1 MSMHNEFDA
10 FSQGV
15 EPGGLRSKTQIKLLI
30 NYLVANIK
38 EPISTSIIIE
48 ALQLHGLAN
57 YFEVTQAID
66 DLVENGNLSESDGML
81 YITPKGILSLSEL
94 AEELPNTV
102 KEIALADALKLLLIE
117 KRESEN
123 TVDIQKTDN
132 GYFVT
137 FRVMHKSIPLME
149 LTVYAA
155 DYEQAEQLKSNFLRD
170 PVHVYSTVAAS
181 LFI

>member
-15 EPGGLRSKTQIKLLI
+15 ELGGLRSRTQIKLLI
-30 NYLVANIK
+30 NYVVASIK
-38 EPISTSIIIE
+38 EAVSSSLIIE

-66 DLVENGNLSESDGML
+66 DLIENGNLSETDGML
-81 YITPKGILSLSEL
+81 YITPKGMLSIDELS
-94 AEELPNTV
+94 EELPNSV
-102 KEIALADALKLLLIE
+102 KETALADAMNLVLLE
-117 KRESEN
+117 KRENEN
-123 TVDIQKTDN
+123 TVDIKKSDN

-137 FRVMHKSIPLME
+137 FRVMHKDIPLME

-155 DYEQAEQLKSNFLRD
+155 DFEQAEQLKSNFLKD
-170 PVHVYSTVAAS
+170 PAHVYSTVAAS

>member
-1 MSMHNEFDA
+1 MHNEFDA

-15 EPGGLRSKTQIKLLI
+15 ELGGLRSRTQIKLLI
-30 NYLVANIK
+30 NYVVASIK
-38 EPISTSIIIE
+38 EAVSSSLIIE

-66 DLVENGNLSESDGML
+66 DLIENGNLSETDGML
-81 YITPKGILSLSEL
+81 YITPKGMLSIDELS
-94 AEELPNTV
+94 EELPNSV
-102 KEIALADALKLLLIE
+102 KETALADAMNLVLLE
-117 KRESEN
+117 KRENEN
-123 TVDIQKTDN
+123 TVDIKKSDN

-137 FRVMHKSIPLME
+137 FRVMHKDIPLME

-155 DYEQAEQLKSNFLRD
+155 DFEQAEQLKSNFLKD
-170 PVHVYSTVAAS
+170 PAHVYSTVAAS

>member
-15 EPGGLRSKTQIKLLI
+15 ELGGLRSKTQIKLLI
-30 NYLVANIK
+30 NYAVASIK
-38 EPISTSIIIE
+38 EPVSTPIIIE

-66 DLVENGNLSESDGML
+66 DLIENGNLSESDGML
-81 YITPKGILSLSEL
+81 YITPKGVLSVGELS
-94 AEELPNTV
+94 EELPSSV
-102 KEIALADALKLLLIE
+102 KETALADAMKLMLLE

-123 TVDIQKTDN
+123 TVDIKKTEN
-132 GYFVT
+132 GYYVT
-137 FRVMHKSIPLME
+137 FRIMHKDISLME

-155 DYEQAEQLKSNFLRD
+155 DFEQAEQLKGNFLKD
-170 PVHVYSTVAAS
+170 PAHVYSTVAAS

>member
-15 EPGGLRSKTQIKLLI
+15 EPGGLRSRMQIKVLV
-30 NYLVANIK
+30 NYVVASIK
-38 EPISTSIIIE
+38 EAVSSSVLIE

-66 DLVENGNLSESDGML
+66 DLMENGNLTEKDGFL
-81 YITPKGILSLSEL
+81 YITPKGVISIGELSEG
-94 AEELPNTV
+94 LPNSVRET
-102 KEIALADALKLLLIE
+102 ALADTMKLILLE

-123 TVDIQKTDN
+123 TVDITKNDN

-137 FRVMHKSIPLME
+137 FRVMHKEVPLME

-155 DYEQAEQLKSNFLRD
+155 DFEQAEQLKKNFLKD
-170 PVHVYSTVAAS
+170 PAHVYSTVAAS

>member
-15 EPGGLRSKTQIKLLI
+15 ELGGLRSKTQIKLLI
-30 NYLVANIK
+30 NYVVANIK
-38 EPISTSIIIE
+38 EPISSSIIIE

-66 DLVENGNLSESDGML
+66 DLIENGNLSEANGML
-81 YITPKGILSLSEL
+81 YITPKGLLSIDELS
-94 AEELPNTV
+94 EELPNSV
-102 KEIALADALKLLLIE
+102 KETALADVMKLMLLE
-117 KRESEN
+117 KRENEN
-123 TVDIQKTDN
+123 TVDIKKGEN

-137 FRVMHKSIPLME
+137 FRVMHKDIPLME

-155 DYEQAEQLKSNFLRD
+155 DFEQAEQLKGNFLND
-170 PVHVYSTVAAS
+170 PAHVYSTVAAS

>member
-15 EPGGLRSKTQIKLLI
+15 EPGGLRSKTQIKLLV
-30 NYLVANIK
+30 NYLVASIK
-38 EPISTSIIIE
+38 EPISTSTIVE
-48 ALQLHGLAN
+48 ALQIHGLAN

-66 DLVENGNLSESDGML
+66 DLIENGNLSESDGML
-81 YITPKGILSLSEL
+81 YITPKGVIALGELS
-94 AEELPNTV
+94 EELPNSV
-102 KEIALADALKLLLIE
+102 KETALADSMKLILLE

-123 TVDIQKTDN
+123 TVDIKKTEN

-137 FRVMHKSIPLME
+137 FKVMHKDLPLME

-155 DYEQAEQLKSNFLRD
+155 DLEQAEQLKSNFLKD
-170 PVHVYSTVAAS
+170 PAHVYSTISAS

>member
-15 EPGGLRSKTQIKLLI
+15 EPGGLRSKTQIKLLV
-30 NYLVANIK
+30 NYLVSNIK
-38 EPISTSIIIE
+38 EPINASVIIE

-66 DLVENGNLSESDGML
+66 DLTENGNLSESDGML
-81 YITPKGILSLSEL
+81 YITPKGVISLGELS
-94 AEELPNTV
+94 EELPNSV
-102 KEIALADALKLLLIE
+102 KETALADAMKLILLE

-123 TVDIQKTDN
+123 TVDIRKNDN

-137 FRVMHKSIPLME
+137 FRVMHKDLPLME

-155 DYEQAEQLKSNFLRD
+155 DLEQAEQLKSNFLKD
-170 PVHVYSTVAAS
+170 PAHVYSTVAAS

>member
-30 NYLVANIK
+30 NYVVANIK
-38 EPISTSIIIE
+38 EPVSASIIIE

-66 DLVENGNLSESDGML
+66 DLIENGNLSETDGML
-81 YITPKGILSLSEL
+81 YITPKGVVSIDELS
-94 AEELPNTV
+94 EELPNSV
-102 KEIALADALKLLLIE
+102 KETALADTMKLILLE

-123 TVDIQKTDN
+123 TVEIQKTES

-137 FRVMHKSIPLME
+137 FRIMHKDVTLME

-155 DYEQAEQLKSNFLRD
+155 DFEQAEQLKSNFLKD
-170 PVHVYSTVAAS
+170 PAHVYSTVAAA
-181 LFI
+181 LFV

>member
-1 MSMHNEFDA
+1 MSMQNDFDA

-15 EPGGLRSKTQIKLLI
+15 ELGGLRSTTQIKLLI
-30 NYLVANIK
+30 NYVVANIK
-38 EPISTSIIIE
+38 EPVNLNIIIE

-66 DLVENGNLSESDGML
+66 NLIENGNLSENEGML
-81 YITPKGILSLSEL
+81 YITPKGVLSVGELSD
-94 AEELPNTV
+94 ELPNSV
-102 KEIALADALKLLLIE
+102 KETALADAMKLILLE

-123 TVDIQKTDN
+123 TVDIRKTEN
-132 GYFVT
+132 GYYVT
-137 FRVMHKSIPLME
+137 FRIMHKSISLME

-155 DYEQAEQLKSNFLRD
+155 DFEQAEQLKGNFLKD
-170 PVHVYSTVAAS
+170 PAHVYSTVAAS

>member
-1 MSMHNEFDA
+1 MHNEFDA

-15 EPGGLRSKTQIKLLI
+15 EPGGLRSRTQIKLLV
-30 NYLVANIK
+30 NFLVSNIK
-38 EPISTSIIIE
+38 EPVSASVIIE
-48 ALQLHGLAN
+48 AMQIHGLAN

-66 DLVENGNLSESDGML
+66 NLIENGNLSETNGML
-81 YITPKGILSLSEL
+81 YITPKGVLSIEELS
-94 AEELPNTV
+94 EELPNSV
-102 KEIALADALKLLLIE
+102 KETALADIMKLMLLE

-123 TVDIQKTDN
+123 TVDIKKGEN

-137 FRVMHKSIPLME
+137 FRVMHKNIPLME

-155 DYEQAEQLKSNFLRD
+155 DFEQAEHLKSNFLND
-170 PVHVYSTVAAS
+170 PAHVYSTVAAS

>member
-15 EPGGLRSKTQIKLLI
+15 EPGGLRSKTHIKLLV
-30 NYLVANIK
+30 NYLVANIR
-38 EPISTSIIIE
+38 EPINSNVIIE
-48 ALQLHGLAN
+48 ALQIHGLAN
-57 YFEVTQAID
+57 YFEVTQAVD
-66 DLVENGNLSESDGML
+66 DLIENGNLSEADGML
-81 YITPKGILSLSEL
+81 YITPKGVVSLGELS
-94 AEELPNTV
+94 EELPNTV
-102 KEIALADALKLLLIE
+102 KETALADAMKLILLE

-123 TVDIQKTDN
+123 TVDIKKTEN

-137 FRVMHKSIPLME
+137 FRVMHKDLPLME

-155 DYEQAEQLKSNFLRD
+155 DLEQAEQLKSNFLRD
-170 PVHVYSTVAAS
+170 PAHVYSTIAAS